1 MAAYFRTDAE
11 IAANKFD
18 DDRQKYIDNFMQY
31 TQNAKSVLTALTGLK
46 AAIQADTSDHTQ
58 AEKDAAKAV
67 LDEMIVAGRAYAKSE
82 LGIV

>member
-18 DDRQKYIDNFMQY
+18 DDRQKYIDSFKSY
-31 TQNAKSVLTALTGLK
+31 TQNAKSVLTALEGLK

-58 AEKDAAKAV
+58 EEKDAAKAV
-67 LDEMIVAGRAYAKSE
+67 LDGMIAAGKDYAKSE